1 MKCGTILNSSARRS
15 PNERGS
21 FGDSMVEGSGQDKSI
36 LDFLQ
41 KTKLQIADLSK
52 RAATATK
59 SGIETT
65 KEAIQSKVVESK
77 ERSKKKKEAKL
88 ESIKSEIRDEGFI
101 DSTPPMMVLPDVD
114 VEQFELLS
122 SQNEAQI
129 QIVEE
134 MLRLSERI
142 DLLERRLTSIGTS
155 MSKGLETSHS
165 DESDS
170 EVKKEKR
177 EVRSGNVLVEV
188 LNIMGASLLLLVS
201 LFSIDGYIRD
211 NELLLMSKYQLS
223 IPLWTTGIFT
233 WSMFLFYRMARV
245 GTVLTVP
252 VLYRFQISIAIAMA
266 AMMGMLLSEE
276 SLSTISNAWVWTT
289 VLASAAIVGVGMITS
304 AWRMTKQMVGIKET
318 NEIID

>member
-1 MKCGTILNSSARRS
+1 M
-15 PNERGS
+15 
-21 FGDSMVEGSGQDKSI
+21 EGSAQDKSI

-59 SGIETT
+59 SGIENT

-134 MLRLSERI
+134 MIRLSERI

-155 MSKGLETSHS
+155 MTKGLEISHS
-165 DESDS
+165 ELDS
-170 EVKKEKR
+170 GVKKERR

-201 LFSIDGYIRD
+201 LFSVDGYIRD
-211 NELLLMSKYQLS
+211 NDLLLMSKYQLS
-223 IPLWTTGIFT
+223 IPLWTTGIFA

-304 AWRMTKQMVGIKET
+304 AWRMTKQMVGVKEI

>member
-1 MKCGTILNSSARRS
+1 MKCGTILNSIACRS
-15 PNERGS
+15 PNERAYSG
-21 FGDSMVEGSGQDKSI
+21 GSMVEGSAQDKSI

-134 MLRLSERI
+134 MIRLSERI

-155 MSKGLETSHS
+155 MTKGLETSHS
-165 DESDS
+165 EFYS

-201 LFSIDGYIRD
+201 LFSVDGYIRD
-211 NELLLMSKYQLS
+211 NDLLLMSKYQLS
-223 IPLWTTGIFT
+223 IPLWTTGIFA

>member
-1 MKCGTILNSSARRS
+1 M
-15 PNERGS
+15 
-21 FGDSMVEGSGQDKSI
+21 EGSAQDKSI

-59 SGIETT
+59 SGIENT

-134 MLRLSERI
+134 MIRLSERI

-155 MSKGLETSHS
+155 MTKGLETSHS
-165 DESDS
+165 ELDS

-201 LFSIDGYIRD
+201 LFSVDGYIRD
-211 NELLLMSKYQLS
+211 NDLLLMSKYQLS
-223 IPLWTTGIFT
+223 IPLWTTGIFA

-304 AWRMTKQMVGIKET
+304 AWRMTKQMVGVKEI

>member
-1 MKCGTILNSSARRS
+1 MKCGTILNSIACRS
-15 PNERGS
+15 PNERGYS
-21 FGDSMVEGSGQDKSI
+21 SGSMVEGSAQDKSI

-134 MLRLSERI
+134 MIRLSERI

-155 MSKGLETSHS
+155 MTKGLEISHS
-165 DESDS
+165 ELDS
-170 EVKKEKR
+170 EVKKERR

-201 LFSIDGYIRD
+201 LFSVDGYIRD
-211 NELLLMSKYQLS
+211 NDLLLMSKYQLS
-223 IPLWTTGIFT
+223 IPLWTTGIFA

>member
-1 MKCGTILNSSARRS
+1 
-15 PNERGS
+15 
-21 FGDSMVEGSGQDKSI
+21 MVEGSAQDKSI

-134 MLRLSERI
+134 MIRLSERI

-155 MSKGLETSHS
+155 MTKGLEISHS
-165 DESDS
+165 ELDS

-201 LFSIDGYIRD
+201 LFSVDGYIRD
-211 NELLLMSKYQLS
+211 NDLLLMSKYQLS
-223 IPLWTTGIFT
+223 IPLWTTGIFA

-304 AWRMTKQMVGIKET
+304 AWRMTKQMVGVKEI